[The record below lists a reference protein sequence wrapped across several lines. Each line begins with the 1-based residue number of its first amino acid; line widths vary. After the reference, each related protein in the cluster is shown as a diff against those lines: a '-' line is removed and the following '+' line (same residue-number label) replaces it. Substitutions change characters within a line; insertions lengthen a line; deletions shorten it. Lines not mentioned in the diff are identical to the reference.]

1 MLLRLEDYGARRS
14 IAEEDRDRAPN
25 VKTWCAERSRNFSG
39 TTSAPQ
45 ISLADLILEA
55 SSGPRPSCFFMAL
68 WHESFLDAYASFF
81 WFARSARDAAHK
93 KPQPLGPLMP
103 GDSHVRL
110 RHCGGE
116 AGAPLFVNAPVL
128 RLSRGEISS
137 FYLPTDSGIGPAQ
150 RFRGSHALERCR
162 RTFKHSTVQII
173 LISWISGL
181 CFCKLSFMETRQNR
195 FLCMFSTLQG
205 TSSVFNHRCSQLP
218 GHMRLS
224 QAPWAFFNRWL
235 RLCFWLWLL
244 YTSRR
249 SLRRYLPS
257 FPLCLFFSGLKTE
270 QRTFTFT
277 RLFVCF
283 LKRLSHQIRELQC
296 RKLTKIIY

>member
-1 MLLRLEDYGARRS
+1 MNPVISQTSDVDHPAGPGAPEARGLPSAKKTGTGR
-14 IAEEDRDRAPN
+14 PK

-128 RLSRGEISS
+128 RLSQRGDQ
-137 FYLPTDSGIGPAQ
+137 L
-150 RFRGSHALERCR
+150 L
-162 RTFKHSTVQII
+162 
-173 LISWISGL
+173 
-181 CFCKLSFMETRQNR
+181 LSPHRLWHRSCATLSELTRSR
-195 FLCMFSTLQG
+195 TLQENIQ
-205 TSSVFNHRCSQLP
+205 TLD
-218 GHMRLS
+218 LS
-224 QAPWAFFNRWL
+224 
-235 RLCFWLWLL
+235 
-244 YTSRR
+244 
-249 SLRRYLPS
+249 
-257 FPLCLFFSGLKTE
+257 K
-270 QRTFTFT
+270 
-277 RLFVCF
+277 
-283 LKRLSHQIRELQC
+283 
-296 RKLTKIIY
+296 